1 MEKRQLGES
10 DLWVYPVMLGGNVF
24 GWTVDEPNSFK
35 ILDGFVAAG
44 FNFIDT
50 ADVYSRWAP
59 GNKGGESETIIGDW
73 IHKRRNRNEV
83 LIATKVGFEMGEGKK
98 GLRKSY
104 ILKAVDASLERLRT
118 DHIDL
123 YQTHCD
129 DETVPVGETLEA
141 YDQLVREGKVR
152 WIGASNLTPER
163 LKESLATS
171 AANGFPSYQSLQP
184 HYNLYDRQD
193 YESHFETLAMG
204 HGLGVVCYYSLAA
217 GFLTG
222 KYRSEAD
229 FGKSVRGSRMGK
241 YLDERGLR
249 ILAALDKLAAEL
261 DTTPATLAL
270 AWLIHRPS
278 ITAPIVSATSR
289 EQLQSLI
296 AAPLLDVTAGHI
308 AELTAASA
316 W

>member
-1 MEKRQLGES
+1 MEKRKVGAS
-10 DLWVYPVMLGGNVF
+10 DLEVYPVMLGGNVF
-24 GWTVDEPNSFK
+24 GWTIDEARSFE

-59 GNKGGESETIIGDW
+59 GNSGGESETVIGNW
-73 IHKRRNRNEV
+73 LHKRKNRHDV
-83 LIATKVGFEMGEGKK
+83 VIATKVGFDMGDGKK
-98 GLRKSY
+98 GLRKAY
-104 ILKAVDASLERLRT
+104 ILKAADASLKRLRT
-118 DHIDL
+118 DYIDL

-129 DETVPVGETLEA
+129 DESVPVGETLEA
-141 YDQLVREGKVR
+141 YDQLVKEGKVR
-152 WIGASNLTPER
+152 WIGASNLSPER

-171 AANGFPSYQSLQP
+171 ATNGFPSYQSLQP

-193 YESHFETLAMG
+193 YESQFETLAMG
-204 HGLGVVCYYSLAA
+204 HGLGVVPYFSLAA
-217 GFLTG
+217 GFLSG

-229 FGKSVRGSRMGK
+229 FGQSVRGANMGK
-241 YLDERGLR
+241 FLNERGYR
-249 ILAALDKLAAEL
+249 ILAALDKVAAEL
-261 DTTPATLAL
+261 NTTPAALAL

-278 ITAPIVSATSR
+278 VTAPIVSATSP

-296 AAPLLDVTAGHI
+296 AAPQLEVTAGHI
-308 AELTAASA
+308 AELTSASA

>member
-1 MEKRQLGES
+1 
-10 DLWVYPVMLGGNVF
+10 MLGGNVF
-24 GWTVDEPNSFK
+24 GWTIDEARSFE

-59 GNKGGESETIIGDW
+59 GNSGGESETVIGNW
-73 IHKRRNRNEV
+73 LHKRKNRHDV
-83 LIATKVGFEMGEGKK
+83 VIATKVGFDMGDGKK
-98 GLRKSY
+98 GLRKAY
-104 ILKAVDASLERLRT
+104 ILKAADASLKRLRT
-118 DHIDL
+118 DYIDL

-129 DETVPVGETLEA
+129 DESVPVGETLEA
-141 YDQLVREGKVR
+141 YDQLVKEGKVR
-152 WIGASNLTPER
+152 WIGASNLSVER

-171 AANGFPSYQSLQP
+171 ATNGFPTYQSLQP

-193 YESHFETLAMG
+193 YESQFETLAMG
-204 HGLGVVCYYSLAA
+204 HGLGVVPYFSLAA

-229 FGKSVRGSRMGK
+229 FGQSVRGANMGK
-241 YLDERGLR
+241 FLNERGFR

-261 DTTPATLAL
+261 HTTPAALAL

-278 ITAPIVSATSR
+278 VTAPIVSATSP

-296 AAPLLDVTAGHI
+296 SAPQLELSAGHI
-308 AELTAASA
+308 AELTSASA